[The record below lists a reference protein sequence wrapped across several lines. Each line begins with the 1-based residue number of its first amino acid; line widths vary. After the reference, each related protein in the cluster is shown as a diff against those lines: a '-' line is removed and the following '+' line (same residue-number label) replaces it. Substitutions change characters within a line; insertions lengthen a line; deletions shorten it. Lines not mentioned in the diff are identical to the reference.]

1 MSDAGEPEGDQVLI
15 ATAHD
20 VRYFITMLRGVNI
33 SNRATFA
40 VTGNGLIV
48 SVEEARTLLATA
60 YIYKSVFDE
69 FIYNPDTPQSQSQ
82 PQPESQEDEEEEK
95 TSITSFEIQLT
106 TLIDC
111 LNIFGTAGTSASATT
126 KYRRWK
132 TDQPSDNEEDR
143 NEQSSRSKKSAANGR
158 IEQFFGS
165 EKGTGMHLTYAGA
178 GYPLTLLVAEDSK
191 GPTATCEI
199 TTFQPDPVLTLDFE
213 PEDAVAQL
221 ILKSSWLRDALS
233 EIDPSYDKL
242 TIICNPPPE
251 EGRAAG
257 RSSPPRLRLHAAGN
271 FGSTEMDYPSDR
283 EVLESCKCNEQVKYS
298 YRLKHILHTQR
309 ALQSS
314 TKTSLRISHTGLL
327 SLQLMMPTPHIRDD
341 QSNDL
346 IEFRVSVFVLVTS
359 KHADEHVVSAA

>member
-1 MSDAGEPEGDQVLI
+1 
-15 ATAHD
+15 
-20 VRYFITMLRGVNI
+20 MLGKASSIVTE
-33 SNRATFA
+33 SVFRALYRLF
-40 VTGNGLIV
+40 
-48 SVEEARTLLATA
+48 LATA

-178 GYPLTLLVAEDSK
+178 GYPLTLLVYVHEPIQRLAPINLNFQSGGFK
-191 GPTATCEI
+191 GSHC
-199 TTFQPDPVLTLDFE
+199 D
-213 PEDAVAQL
+213 
-221 ILKSSWLRDALS
+221 LRDHD
-233 EIDPSYDKL
+233 IP
-242 TIICNPPPE
+242 
-251 EGRAAG
+251 AG
-257 RSSPPRLRLHAAGN
+257 PCVN
-271 FGSTEMDYPSDR
+271 FGF
-283 EVLESCKCNEQVKYS
+283 
-298 YRLKHILHTQR
+298 R
-309 ALQSS
+309 A
-314 TKTSLRISHTGLL
+314 RG
-327 SLQLMMPTPHIRDD
+327 
-341 QSNDL
+341 
-346 IEFRVSVFVLVTS
+346 RVSLVLLHIFTN
-359 KHADEHVVSAA
+359 DDRNGCNRT

>member
-48 SVEEARTLLATA
+48 SVEEARTLLGKASSIVTESVLRALYRLFLATA

-132 TDQPSDNEEDR
+132 TDQPSDNEEDG

-213 PEDAVAQL
+213 PEDAGGQGGWTF
-221 ILKSSWLRDALS
+221 I
-233 EIDPSYDKL
+233 
-242 TIICNPPPE
+242 T
-251 EGRAAG
+251 
-257 RSSPPRLRLHAAGN
+257 
-271 FGSTEMDYPSDR
+271 T
-283 EVLESCKCNEQVKYS
+283 
-298 YRLKHILHTQR
+298 
-309 ALQSS
+309 
-314 TKTSLRISHTGLL
+314 
-327 SLQLMMPTPHIRDD
+327 PT
-341 QSNDL
+341 
-346 IEFRVSVFVLVTS
+346 
-359 KHADEHVVSAA
+359 SAACRWEFWKHGDGLSQRQGGLGIMQV